1 MNKYE
6 EMKTH
11 TLENLVTSFW
21 SLYSEQRIEKIT
33 VKAITELAG
42 YNRGTFYKYFKDVY
56 NVLEFVEHDLL
67 ALIENKVIGGLKNPT
82 FENLMNNMIEVY
94 DQHGSY
100 FSLLLSERGDP
111 YFASK
116 IKSTLRP
123 LLRQA
128 FALPD
133 NDIRIDYALEFA
145 LSGYLATIT
154 YWYQK
159 GKSLPI
165 QEICDLLS
173 SALLGGLVS
182 ELEAHAQADTNIR
195 AMINGMLD
203 QFPQFK
209 LKEK

>member
-6 EMKTH
+6 KMTAH
-11 TLENLVTSFW
+11 TRQKLVTSFW
-21 SLYSEQRIEKIT
+21 SIYQDHRIEQIT

-56 NVLEFVEHDLL
+56 DVLDFVERELL
-67 ALIENKVIGGLKNPT
+67 ELIEKNVISGLKNPT
-82 FENLMNNMIEVY
+82 YEKLMSNMTQVY

-145 LSGYLATIT
+145 LSGYLSTIT
-154 YWYQK
+154 YWYQN
-159 GKSLPI
+159 GRSLPI
-165 QEICDLLS
+165 QEIGDLLS
-173 SALLGGLVS
+173 SILLGGLVS
-182 ELEAHAQADTNIR
+182 ELEKHAQAETNISLIVKHIWDHSSQSS
-195 AMINGMLD
+195 A
-203 QFPQFK
+203 K
-209 LKEK
+209 KV